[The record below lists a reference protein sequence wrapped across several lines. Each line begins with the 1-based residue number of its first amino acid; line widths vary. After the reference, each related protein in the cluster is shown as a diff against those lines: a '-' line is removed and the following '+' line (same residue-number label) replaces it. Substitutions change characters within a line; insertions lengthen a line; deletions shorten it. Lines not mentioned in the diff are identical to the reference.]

1 MKTRKLV
8 YTAIFVAIGVL
19 LPQIFH
25 MVAGK
30 AGGTVF
36 LPMHIPTLLAGLLAG
51 PVSGLVTGALTP
63 LLSAVLTGMP
73 SFDRLPFMI
82 LELMTYGIVAG
93 LLYRVYK
100 KQLYVSLL
108 AAMLAGRIVN
118 LAAFFAA
125 GTLLHMQG
133 YSWVM
138 AIQAVTAG
146 LPGILIQ
153 LVLVPLLVVA
163 CQKVVKRIG

>member
-36 LPMHIPTLLAGLLAG
+36 LPMHIPTLLAG

-108 AAMLAGRIVN
+108 AAMLSGRIVN

-138 AIQAVTAG
+138 AIQAVTVG